1 MKTFKKTEMD
11 FNCGFENLFICNV
24 RYNGDVRVLLDTIKA
39 VIVSFNLQV
48 LVISLLTGMTQTL

>member
-1 MKTFKKTEMD
+1 MD
-11 FNCGFENLFICNV
+11 FNYCGFENLFICNV
-24 RYNGDVRVLLDTIKA
+24 RYNGDVRVLLDIIKA